1 MLSVLTI
8 SKLNIAKNEYLL
20 PSLSFNSFDEKIFLL
35 IFVDFFVVHRLNPVQ
50 RWNVRRSD
58 AVDPTWSQ
66 SQDKKTEN
74 LNHLN
79 NKIIQSKN
87 LKRLS
92 FLVIF
97 LQWLPWRKRRNE
109 ALSYVAQRLS
119 WSLNKRIM
127 NYFLCY
133 KVW

>member
-66 SQDKKTEN
+66 NQDKKTE
-74 LNHLN
+74 
-79 NKIIQSKN
+79 KS
-87 LKRLS
+87 
-92 FLVIF
+92 
-97 LQWLPWRKRRNE
+97 E
-109 ALSYVAQRLS
+109 
-119 WSLNKRIM
+119 
-127 NYFLCY
+127 
-133 KVW
+133 